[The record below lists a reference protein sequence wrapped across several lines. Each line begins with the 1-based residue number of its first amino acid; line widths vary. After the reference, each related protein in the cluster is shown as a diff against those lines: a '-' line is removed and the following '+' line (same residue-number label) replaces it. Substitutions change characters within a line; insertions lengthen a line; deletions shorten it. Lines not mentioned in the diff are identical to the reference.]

1 MGRSRRRVLIAM
13 RDGEVSRQVAR
24 EREREKKAA
33 VEDLENVEA
42 GRERKRATKLKLKRE
57 KEDTVKA
64 YMTDRQPVATKN
76 TIQHINQPIFYY
88 YDYYTVS

>member
-1 MGRSRRRVLIAM
+1 M
-13 RDGEVSRQVAR
+13 
-24 EREREKKAA
+24 
-33 VEDLENVEA
+33 EDLESVEA
-42 GRERKRATKLKLKRE
+42 GRGRKRATKLKLKRE

-76 TIQHINQPIFYY
+76 TIQHINQPILYYY